1 MSVQFED
8 FSIKVKAKLEDA
20 ALAYLNEAAGELVSQ
35 TQRNTPVDTG
45 QLKGSWTY
53 EVDEGGLEATV
64 GSPEENAIWTEF
76 GKNPVPN

>member
-1 MSVQFED
+1 MSLQCED
-8 FSIKVKAKLEDA
+8 FSIKGKAKLEDA

-45 QLKGSWTY
+45 QLKGSWSYT
-53 EVDEGGLEATV
+53 VDEGGLEATV